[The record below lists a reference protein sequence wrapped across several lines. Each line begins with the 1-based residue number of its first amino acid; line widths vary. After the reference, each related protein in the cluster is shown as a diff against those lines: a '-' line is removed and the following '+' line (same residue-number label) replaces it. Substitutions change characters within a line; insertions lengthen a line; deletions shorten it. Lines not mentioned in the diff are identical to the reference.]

1 MLYALISV
9 RKPVR
14 ILVKE
19 VNSVMPVGLS
29 LPLVLGVL
37 GGGLMSARMEQ
48 SGYRVTWL
56 STTRETAL
64 ISAVSVLWFQTNP
77 PFIQGRKST

>member
-1 MLYALISV
+1 MSV

-19 VNSVMPVGLS
+19 VNSVMPIGSPSRWSWECSVEDC
-29 LPLVLGVL
+29 
-37 GGGLMSARMEQ
+37 MER

-56 STTRETAL
+56 STARETAL
-64 ISAVSVLWFQTNP
+64 ISAVSVLWFQTKP